1 MIEVKSAFEDDDLPL
16 ISLRPLHTPFAPL
29 LFSPANRAPEQGRVR
44 ATARNFN
51 NNRAWPFSMAISR
64 YANGEE
70 REREREREREPC
82 PTKMEWMLKNRFTRM
97 KRNSVTNS
105 FRCKCGRLVAS
116 VPSLFRKVSFN
127 YDFLRVPLVI
137 FHPRLKD
144 VLPYVRIFF
153 KFESFNSINFAR
165 VNESI
170 K

>member
-1 MIEVKSAFEDDDLPL
+1 M
-16 ISLRPLHTPFAPL
+16 
-29 LFSPANRAPEQGRVR
+29 
-44 ATARNFN
+44 
-51 NNRAWPFSMAISR
+51 
-64 YANGEE
+64 
-70 REREREREREPC
+70 
-82 PTKMEWMLKNRFTRM
+82 
-97 KRNSVTNS
+97 
-105 FRCKCGRLVAS
+105 
-116 VPSLFRKVSFN
+116 PSLFRKVSFN